1 MARVPRAVAAVTI
14 AWTALL
20 LGASLLWPMGYGYD
34 ERSHVDMAY
43 VYAHDPF
50 HFYGP
55 GELTATRAGTAI
67 INQQAAVGWP
77 PKQPFGAVGA
87 IDRADR
93 ASMSELGG
101 AALSGSNVNQM
112 LQHPPLAY
120 WGYALVLRV
129 PGVDH
134 LAWDV
139 QVWLLR
145 LASILIALPIP
156 ALCWAT
162 ARRLLGDGRWPLVAA
177 AVPLSMPNLV
187 RECASVSNDVL
198 LITAS
203 SALLYLL
210 VRVMTGDLALRTAA
224 GVATTLAIA
233 VLAKGFGLILVPLVA
248 LAYLIGGLP
257 GRPLKQA
264 VRAITPGMLVA
275 AAGGALGGL
284 WWLRNLLLYG
294 AVQVNGFGPEHM
306 RRAFGVRGDADDGT
320 LSTFAWPFVRNFS
333 ERIWGGIGLA
343 GTLSPGRPLVWAWLA
358 VLTVGLLIALTVRT
372 RPWARVQSAAIV
384 GVLAATVAVVASAS
398 LAAWEVKA
406 VGPAAAQ
413 GRYVYHL
420 VAGFTAV
427 SLVGWSR
434 ITPRAVARWLPP
446 ATLLA
451 ALAMNAVSWLAV
463 LRSWYAPDR
472 SARTGW
478 DVMLAWSPVAEPVTL
493 TLVAVVPAL
502 AGLGALAALVRATPA
517 ARD

>member
-14 AWTALL
+14 AWAALL

-43 VYAHDPF
+43 VYAHDPL

-67 INQQAAVGWP
+67 ISQEAIVGWP
-77 PKQPFGAVGA
+77 PKQPFGSVEV
-87 IDRADR
+87 IERADR
-93 ASMSELGG
+93 VSMADLGG
-101 AALSGSNVNQM
+101 PAPSGSNTNQM
-112 LQHPPLAY
+112 VQHPPLAY
-120 WGYALVLRV
+120 WVYALVLRA
-129 PGVDH
+129 PGVDD

-145 LASILIALPIP
+145 LASMLIALPIP

-162 ARRLLGDGRWPLVAA
+162 ARRFLGDGQWPLAA
-177 AVPLSMPNLV
+177 AVVPLSIPNLV
-187 RECASVSNDVL
+187 RECASASNDVL

-210 VRVMTGDLALRTAA
+210 VRVMTGDLALRTAT
-224 GVATTLAIA
+224 GVGATLATA
-233 VLAKGFGLILVPLVA
+233 VLTKGFGLILVPLVA

-257 GRPLKQA
+257 GRPLKQG
-264 VRAITPGMLVA
+264 VRAITPGVLIA

-284 WWLRNLLLYG
+284 WWLRNVLLYG
-294 AVQVNGFGPEHM
+294 AVQVNGFGPDYM
-306 RRAFGVRGDADDGT
+306 RSAFGVRGDADDGT
-320 LSTFAWPFVRNFS
+320 LRTFAWPFIRNFS
-333 ERIWGGIGLA
+333 ERIWGGIGLT

-358 VLTVGLLIALTVRT
+358 ILIVGILVALILRT
-372 RPWARVQSAAIV
+372 RPWARLQSAAIV
-384 GVLAATVAVVASAS
+384 GVVAATVAVVASAS
-398 LAAWEVKA
+398 LDAWEVKA

-427 SLVGWSR
+427 SIVGWSR
-434 ITPRAVARWLPP
+434 ITPRAVARWVPP
-446 ATLLA
+446 VTLLA

-463 LRSWYAPDR
+463 LRSWYAPDH

-478 DVMLAWSPVAEPVTL
+478 GVMLAWSPVAEPVTL

-502 AGLGALAALVRATPA
+502 VGLGALAALVRGATT
-517 ARD
+517 ARG